1 VGDYVA
7 MTGLA
12 GEAIA
17 AGWRS
22 CWLRSDSL
30 TRAQVG
36 RAEDGP
42 LLEDGVHLTEELGVK
57 AYLASWTVNLAGG
70 LLAAGQAE
78 RARQTA
84 QRPPGNQAQR
94 PDRVSKGVPASASA
108 RRHPPLYF
116 GWGTILI

>member
-1 VGDYVA
+1 MA
-7 MTGLA
+7 LMLA
-12 GEAIA
+12 SLRQPHAR
-17 AGWRS
+17 AGWDAR
-22 CWLRSDSL
+22 R
-30 TRAQVG
+30 TA
-36 RAEDGP
+36 P

-57 AYLASWTVNLAGG
+57 AYLASWTVNLADG